1 MLSDNRSKFIRL
13 FGFITLG
20 ILFIISAYTYLEFA
34 FSESVNILYP
44 FIAVVFLGSIFLLI
58 YSAIG
63 LFASMGSNN
72 RTTAF
77 YVEIIIA
84 IMAIVETVDAIL
96 SVPALNYSV
105 LLTPFNPFV
114 ASSCV
119 LGIIL
124 GAIGLIFFA
133 ISVLDSK

>member
-1 MLSDNRSKFIRL
+1 
-13 FGFITLG
+13 
-20 ILFIISAYTYLEFA
+20 
-34 FSESVNILYP
+34 
-44 FIAVVFLGSIFLLI
+44 
-58 YSAIG
+58 
-63 LFASMGSNN
+63 MGSNRRN
-72 RTTAF
+72 TAF
-77 YVEIIIA
+77 YVELIIA

-96 SVPALNYSV
+96 AIPALNYPV

-133 ISVLDSK
+133 NSVLNK

>member
-1 MLSDNRSKFIRL
+1 MLSDNRSKFIRV

-20 ILFIISAYTYLEFA
+20 VIFVISAYTYLEFA
-34 FSESVNILYP
+34 FSNSINILYP

-58 YSAIG
+58 YSVIG
-63 LFASMGSNN
+63 LFSSMGSNRRN
-72 RTTAF
+72 TAF
-77 YVEIIIA
+77 YVELIIA

-96 SVPALNYSV
+96 AIPALNYPV

-133 ISVLDSK
+133 NSVLNK